1 MILILDTW
9 KEEKKGEESADN
21 KEGMISEQKKILKDQ
36 KRKLPQIIIIQEE
49 ILTETE
55 EIRIDKEGIPIEEVI
70 AREEKVTE
78 IERREIKMRI
88 EVNVDNTAKEITEE
102 EVMVRKEG
110 STTEKTENK
119 GNKDK
124 KIDQFNSNKMQ
135 QNKKSIDLIA
145 DIVYYFLNF

>member
-1 MILILDTW
+1 MILDTW

>member
-55 EIRIDKEGIPIEEVI
+55 EIRIDKEGILIEEVI
-70 AREEKVTE
+70 VREEKVTE
-78 IERREIKMRI
+78 VERREIKMRI

-119 GNKDK
+119 DNKDK

>member
-36 KRKLPQIIIIQEE
+36 KRKLLQIITIQEE

>member
-1 MILILDTW
+1 LILDTW